1 MSHNITV
8 LNIFQTDMS
17 IIGGLKLS
25 SDPYI
30 LTMEGTEPIPEEIFT
45 SSKIIVYT
53 AHIAMKITW
62 LFYLANTL
70 SNILITLNK
79 TYLNNDEICKKS

>member
-1 MSHNITV
+1 MAV
-8 LNIFQTDMS
+8 LAAAHL

-53 AHIAMKITW
+53 AHIAMKIT
-62 LFYLANTL
+62 
-70 SNILITLNK
+70 
-79 TYLNNDEICKKS
+79 